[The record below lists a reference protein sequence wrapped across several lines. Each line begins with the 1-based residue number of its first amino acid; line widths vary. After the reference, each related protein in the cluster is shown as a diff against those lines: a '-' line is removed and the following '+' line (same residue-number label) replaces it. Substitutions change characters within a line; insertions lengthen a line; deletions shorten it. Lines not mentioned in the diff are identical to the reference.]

1 MMKEFKYLLKG
12 EELTVTVGK
21 YAEQANGACMVRHGD
36 TVLLATA
43 TCAKKPR
50 EGIDFF
56 PLSCDFQDKLYAVG
70 KIPGGFIKREG
81 RPTDRAILIS
91 RLIDRPLRPLFPD
104 GFRNEVQVIATP
116 FSVDQDHM
124 PDVLAMTGASIAL
137 TISDI
142 PFAGPTAAVSVGYVD
157 GEYIINPTEAEN
169 AASDLHLTV
178 AGTKDAIM
186 MVEAGANILSEEQVL
201 EAILFGHEEI
211 KKLCAFIEEIQAEVG
226 KEKME
231 IVLPERNEALESD
244 VRAYATPKIIEALK
258 NTEKT
263 ARQKGIDT
271 ANDETKEHFAD
282 IYPEDGNVISG
293 LLDDILQKEIRRK
306 IIHEHVRP
314 DDRALDEIRPIT
326 CEAGIMPRT
335 HGSGLFKRGQTQV
348 LSLLTLGAP
357 GDAQMLDG
365 MLDQDEKRYMHQ
377 YNFPPF
383 CVGDTRPLRGPGRRE
398 VGHGHLAE
406 RALLPVLPDEK
417 DFPYTIRV
425 VSEVLSSNGSSSQAS
440 VCGSTLSLMDAGV
453 PIKAPVAGIAM
464 GLIEDEE
471 TKDIAILTDIQ
482 GLEDHFG
489 DMDFKVAGTSE
500 GITAI
505 QMDIKIHG
513 ISKEILTAALE
524 QARKGRLFI
533 LGKMHEA
540 IEAPR
545 ADLSAYAPRILTIQI
560 EPDKVR
566 EVIGPG
572 GKVINDIIAKTG
584 VKIDTEDDGFITVT
598 GPDGPSG
605 EKAIEMIKAIV
616 KEVEP
621 GEIYE
626 GPVKRIMNFGAFV
639 EIANGKEGLV
649 HISNLAHTRTEKV
662 EDVVKIGDIVRVVVT
677 EIDNQGR
684 INLSM
689 KALMP
694 KPEGFKEE
702 DNRQGRS
709 DRDNR
714 GNRRGGHGRNRR
726 EHSPKPYASNDEK
739 TSNHGDTNPSKK
751 PFYRK
756 KRFEG
761 KEE

>member
-1 MMKEFKYLLKG
+1 MVKEFKYLLNG

-21 YAEQANGACMVRHGD
+21 YAEQANGACIIRHGD
-36 TVLLATA
+36 TVVLATA
-43 TCAKKPR
+43 TCAQKPR

-91 RLIDRPLRPLFPD
+91 RLIDRPLRPLFPN

-116 FSVDQDHM
+116 FSIDPDHM
-124 PDVLAMTGASIAL
+124 PDVLAMTAASIAL
-137 TISDI
+137 SISDI
-142 PFAGPTAAVSVGYVD
+142 PFAGPTAAVSVGYVN
-157 GEYIINPTEAEN
+157 GEYIINPTAAQS

-186 MVEAGANILSEEQVL
+186 MVEAGANILSENEVL

-211 KKLCAFIEEIQAEVG
+211 KKICAFIEDICNEVG

-231 IVLPERNEALESD
+231 IILPQANQALDMD
-244 VRAYATPKIIEALK
+244 VRNFALPMILEALK
-258 NTEKT
+258 NNEKV
-263 ARQKGIDT
+263 ARQKAIDH
-271 ANDETKEHFAD
+271 ANEMTKEHFAE
-282 IYPEDGNVISG
+282 IYPENGNTISEI
-293 LLDDILQKEIRRK
+293 LDDILQSEIRRH

-326 CEAGIMPRT
+326 CEAGVMPRT

-365 MLDQDEKRYMHQ
+365 MLDQDEKHYMHQ

-406 RALLPVLPDEK
+406 RALLPVLPDKK

-440 VCGSTLSLMDAGV
+440 VCGSTISLMDAGV

-464 GLIEDEE
+464 GLIKDAE
-471 TKDIAILTDIQ
+471 TGDIAILTDIQ

-513 ISKEILTAALE
+513 ISKEILQQALE
-524 QARKGRLFI
+524 QARNGRLFI
-533 LGKMHEA
+533 LDKMHEA
-540 IEAPR
+540 IAAPR
-545 ADLSAYAPRILTIQI
+545 ESLSSFAPRILTIKI

-598 GPDGPSG
+598 GPDGLSG
-605 EKAIEMIKAIV
+605 EKAIAMIKSIV
-616 KEVEP
+616 KEIEP

-649 HISNLAHTRTEKV
+649 HISNLAHTRTDKV
-662 EDVVKIGDIVRVVVT
+662 EDVVKIGDIVRVIVT
-677 EIDNQGR
+677 EIDHQGR

-689 KALMP
+689 KDLIP
-694 KPEGFKEE
+694 KPEGPKNEA
-702 DNRQGRS
+702 RQGQS
-709 DRDNR
+709 SFVHDN
-714 GNRRGGHGRNRR
+714 NNHSEDERN
-726 EHSPKPYASNDEK
+726 Y
-739 TSNHGDTNPSKK
+739 GDKLPSKK
-751 PFYRK
+751 PFFRK
-756 KRFEG
+756 KRFKG
-761 KEE
+761 KDE

>member
-231 IVLPERNEALESD
+231 IVLPELNEALESD

-500 GITAI
+500 GVKADSLSLARCMKPLKLRVQIFP
-505 QMDIKIHG
+505 
-513 ISKEILTAALE
+513 LTL
-524 QARKGRLFI
+524 
-533 LGKMHEA
+533 
-540 IEAPR
+540 R
-545 ADLSAYAPRILTIQI
+545 AS
-560 EPDKVR
+560 
-566 EVIGPG
+566 
-572 GKVINDIIAKTG
+572 
-584 VKIDTEDDGFITVT
+584 
-598 GPDGPSG
+598 
-605 EKAIEMIKAIV
+605 
-616 KEVEP
+616 
-621 GEIYE
+621 
-626 GPVKRIMNFGAFV
+626 
-639 EIANGKEGLV
+639 
-649 HISNLAHTRTEKV
+649 
-662 EDVVKIGDIVRVVVT
+662 
-677 EIDNQGR
+677 
-684 INLSM
+684 
-689 KALMP
+689 
-694 KPEGFKEE
+694 
-702 DNRQGRS
+702 
-709 DRDNR
+709 
-714 GNRRGGHGRNRR
+714 
-726 EHSPKPYASNDEK
+726 
-739 TSNHGDTNPSKK
+739 
-751 PFYRK
+751 
-756 KRFEG
+756 
-761 KEE
+761 